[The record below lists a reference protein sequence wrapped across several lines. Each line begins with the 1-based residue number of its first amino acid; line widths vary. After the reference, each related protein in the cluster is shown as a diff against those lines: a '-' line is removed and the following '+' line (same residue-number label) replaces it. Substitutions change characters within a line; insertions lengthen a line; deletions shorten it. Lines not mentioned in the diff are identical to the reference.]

1 MRAVVLG
8 ATGFLGRALANRLEA
23 AAYDVDRVGSAQLDL
38 CADGAADALARR
50 LGRDAILVVCSAL
63 NPPAGA
69 TLEGLRANVSMVL
82 SVAAALEAAE
92 VAACV
97 YLSSAGVYGP
107 SDDPVTERTP
117 VQPTGCYPIAKYTGE
132 MILQTVCTRRAIA
145 LLVLRPVAVFGP
157 GDTHDAYGP
166 NRFARTAREDG
177 RIVLF
182 GGGEELRDHLH
193 VDDFA
198 DYATS
203 LIEQRSTGVFNVAS
217 GMARTF
223 ADVAEAIRDAAS
235 AEVRIEHAA
244 RTVAVTHRTFD
255 TAALRDVAAEVRPA
269 DFAAALAVLLAGAP
283 ARPRS
288 L

>member
-1 MRAVVLG
+1 VRAVVLG

-132 MILQTVCTRRAIA
+132 MILQTVCARRAIA

-166 NRFARTAREDG
+166 NRFARTAREEG

-203 LIEQRSTGVFNVAS
+203 LIEQRSTGVFNVAG

-223 ADVAEAIRDAAS
+223 ADVAEAIRDAAA

-244 RTVAVTHRTFD
+244 RTAAVTHRTFD
-255 TAALRDVAAEVRPA
+255 TAALRDVAAEVRQT
-269 DFAAALAVLLAGAP
+269 DFAAALAALLAGAP
-283 ARPRS
+283 ATPRS